1 MNSSYGY
8 NQLVKVSDNSLKGY
22 LSDSIIHR
30 STTTLEELKVSN
42 YGPLTPRDKDW

>member
-8 NQLVKVSDNSLKGY
+8 NQLVKVSDSSLKDY
-22 LSDSIIHR
+22 LSDSINHR
-30 STTTLEELKVSN
+30 STTTLKELKVSN